1 MGAQRQLVLGG
12 NNMKENTRKIGFTNE
27 HTAPRTIRNTTANS
41 LLGGYSLKKWESSFK
56 KYWPMTKKILR
67 FYLKAFK
74 ALLVLFL
81 AGMALTFALVMIG
94 EVLPALPEKMPQLYH
109 VVEDLLIPYYEN
121 FFAVI
126 SKECSFTPPSL

>member
-1 MGAQRQLVLGG
+1 M
-12 NNMKENTRKIGFTNE
+12 
-27 HTAPRTIRNTTANS
+27 RNIKRALS
-41 LLGGYSLKKWESSFK
+41 LALASVMLLGMMVVGSSAAFADADK
-56 KYWPMTKKILR
+56 IVNKEAAAITAGLSKKILR